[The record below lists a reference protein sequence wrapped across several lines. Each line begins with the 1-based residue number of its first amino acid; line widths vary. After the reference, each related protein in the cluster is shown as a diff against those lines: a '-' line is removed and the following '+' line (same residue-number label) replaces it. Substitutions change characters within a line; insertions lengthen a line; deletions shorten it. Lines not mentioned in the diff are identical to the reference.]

1 MNLIRDHIMFKVT
14 GPWRAHIQMPSAFVL
29 RHTVLQAAS
38 TRHSRA
44 QSSSPGITSAGETR
58 ESDCFLTGRAQHK
71 SMFAALFG
79 AKILMR
85 HGLTATS
92 ASSGAGRPILT
103 FRLAPSTTATA
114 SAAPPTLRGTA
125 RPGMRRAMSSG
136 SKASGDVI
144 IYSSTFESVLRSISV
159 GSVAQA
165 GVFTIAGALISLHPA
180 AASSR

>member
-1 MNLIRDHIMFKVT
+1 MCKVT
-14 GPWRAHIQMPSAFVL
+14 GPLRGHIQVPSAFAL
-29 RHTVLQAAS
+29 RHTALLAAP

-44 QSSSPGITSAGETR
+44 QSSSPGTSSAGEKR

-79 AKILMR
+79 AKMLMR

-103 FRLAPSTTATA
+103 FRLVPSTTATA
-114 SAAPPTLRGTA
+114 SAAAPPTLRGTA

-136 SKASGDVI
+136 SKGSGDVI